1 MLTWIFN
8 QLKSGLNRTTFIIYS
23 DVKILNILWELEFIY
38 KSTDCLFFVS
48 LIFFNKVGRG
58 SVRKKRNPIKKGVIF

>member
-48 LIFFNKVGRG
+48 LIFF
-58 SVRKKRNPIKKGVIF
+58 